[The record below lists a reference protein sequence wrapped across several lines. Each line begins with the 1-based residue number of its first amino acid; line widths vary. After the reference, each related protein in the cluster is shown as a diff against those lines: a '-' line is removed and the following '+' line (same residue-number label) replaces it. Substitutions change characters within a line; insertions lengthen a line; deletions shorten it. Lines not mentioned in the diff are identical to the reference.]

1 MWSAVCYGLMKW
13 LKIFNDM
20 RSLSISILMLILGA
34 VQAWAGAYPQ
44 LTNIPTIYMTT
55 DGNASVQHDTY
66 VKGTITVVS
75 SDASECMIE
84 RPFQI
89 KGRGNSTWN
98 MSKKPY
104 SIQLDSAIN
113 FLGMNAKARK
123 WDFIANYADKTLM
136 RGAVAFHLSQFVG
149 LEFTPGERFVDVYLN
164 GSYMGNY
171 HVTDH
176 MERGENRV
184 PVEEGT
190 DADCG
195 YFCEVDGWATSEPHY
210 FTTSKD
216 VPITIHYPENPRS
229 AQTSY
234 ITKCVQEFETRLFS
248 SQFTD
253 EANGYRPLIDTTSL
267 INWYVAI
274 ELVGNS
280 DAFWS
285 TFFYK
290 KQGDAKLYV
299 GPMWDYDIAFNN
311 DDRLGDATNKVMRD
325 NAHKYLTWI
334 QRLWQDP
341 WFRHAANRRL
351 NELIQ
356 AGVEQELDNYIDL
369 KAKELELSQQENFKK
384 WNILSTH
391 VYHEV
396 KLYNTYAEGVAYLKT
411 YINQR
416 IKFLQQNFEKEDT
429 GSSIT
434 PDPVP
439 ANEINSKYLYTIKG
453 KTSGLYIDTYKHDSL
468 PGTKLVSMSL
478 DVESNTQLWYVHYLT
493 NGYYMIYNYGAKL
506 AVGDAGVYKNA
517 MQLME
522 PDSTNEQQQWE
533 LFNCD
538 DDWYMIIN
546 KASGYGF
553 NNEGGSSAEGTQVI
567 AYDVNKSSSSSNR
580 RWCFMQSKLKPAD
593 EEPISALADIE
604 DNKEMTRKIIRNGQ
618 LYILR
623 NNHIYTITG
632 QYIQ

>member
-1 MWSAVCYGLMKW
+1 
-13 LKIFNDM
+13 M
-20 RSLSISILMLILGA
+20 RYLCISILTVILGVSNVLA
-34 VQAWAGAYPQ
+34 EAYPQ

-55 DGNASVQHDTY
+55 AGNASVQHDAY
-66 VKGTITVVS
+66 VNGTITVVS
-75 SDASECMIE
+75 SNEAECMTE

-98 MSKKPY
+98 MAKKPF
-104 SIQLDSAIN
+104 SIQLDSAMN
-113 FLGMNAKARK
+113 FLGMRANARK
-123 WDFIANYADKTLM
+123 WDMIANYADKTLM
-136 RGAVAFHLSQFVG
+136 RGAVAFHLSEFVG

-164 GSYMGNY
+164 GTYMGNY

-190 DADCG
+190 AADCG
-195 YFCEVDGWATSEPHY
+195 YFCEVDGWATNEPHY
-210 FTTSKD
+210 FTTTKG

-234 ITKCVQEFETRLFS
+234 ITKCVQDFENSLFS
-248 SQFTD
+248 AYFTD
-253 EANGYRPLIDTTSL
+253 EVKGYRPLVDTTSL
-267 INWYVAI
+267 INWYVAV

-290 KQGDAKLYV
+290 KQGDGKLYV

-325 NAHKYLTWI
+325 NGHRYLTWI

-351 NELIQ
+351 KELVD
-356 AGVEQELDNYIDL
+356 AGVEQELDGYIDE
-369 KAKELELSQQENFKK
+369 KAKELEQSQAQNFKK

-396 KLYNTYAEGVAYLKT
+396 KLFNTYDEGVAYLKT

-416 IKFLQQNFEKEDT
+416 IKFLQQNFEQEDT
-429 GSSIT
+429 GSSIL
-434 PDPVP
+434 PDPTP
-439 ANEINSKYLYTIKG
+439 TNEISTDYLYTIKG
-453 KTSGLYIDTYKHDSL
+453 KTSGLYVDTYNHDTVA
-468 PGTKLVSMSL
+468 GTKLVSMSL
-478 DVESNTQLWYVHYLT
+478 QADCKTQLWYVHYLQ
-493 NGYYMIYNYGAKL
+493 NGYCMIYNYGSKL
-506 AVGDAGVYKNA
+506 AVGDAGLYKNA

-522 PDSTNEQQQWE
+522 PDSTNAQQQWE
-533 LFNCD
+533 LFNCND
-538 DDWYMIIN
+538 EWYMIIN

-553 NNEGGSSAEGTQVI
+553 NNESGSTAEGTQVI

-580 RWCFMQSKLKPAD
+580 RWCFIQSQIKPAD
-593 EEPISALADIE
+593 EQESTLNLEKTGDNADVV
-604 DNKEMTRKIIRNGQ
+604 KKIFLNGK
-618 LYILR
+618 LFILQ
-623 NNHIYTITG
+623 NTHIYTLTG
-632 QYIQ
+632 QLVQ